1 MTDFWRDRRV
11 LVTGGS
17 GFLGQAVVARLQAAG
32 AGHVVVPRSAEH
44 DLRDRAQAAALFAEA
59 RPDLVIHLAAKVG
72 GIGYN
77 QVHPAEL
84 YLDNLLMG
92 TYVVE

>member
-1 MTDFWRDRRV
+1 MTDFWTGRRL

-17 GFLGQAVVARLQAAG
+17 GFLGSAVVARLHAAG
-32 AGHVVVPRSAEH
+32 ANEVIVPRSAEA
-44 DLRDRAQAAALFAEA
+44 DLRDRPQTAQL
-59 RPDLVIHLAAKVG
+59 LAAKVG

-92 TYVVE
+92 TYVD